1 MQVTL
6 DLVVIIQIITAIV
19 VVAGF
24 VWRLPSKA
32 DIRRLDDRIDGVD
45 TKIEDRFGTLDA
57 KIDETRI
64 ELKSDIESLDT
75 KIDETRIELKTD
87 IESLDTKIDDRYDKL
102 DSKIDDSRKEMKTD
116 MHRLEDRLVSANLY
130 HAKSVDLLDA
140 IRRELAERSEP
151 L

>member
-1 MQVTL
+1 M
-6 DLVVIIQIITAIV
+6 
-19 VVAGF
+19 
-24 VWRLPSKA
+24 
-32 DIRRLDDRIDGVD
+32 
-45 TKIEDRFGTLDA
+45 
-57 KIDETRI
+57 
-64 ELKSDIESLDT
+64 
-75 KIDETRIELKTD
+75 KTD

-116 MHRLEDRLVSANLY
+116 MHRLEDRLVSANQY

>member
-24 VWRLPSKA
+24 VWRLPSKS

-45 TKIEDRFGTLDA
+45 AKIDNRFGTLDA
-57 KIDETRI
+57 KIDG
-64 ELKSDIESLDT
+64 
-75 KIDETRIELKTD
+75 TRIELKTD
-87 IESLDTKIDDRYDKL
+87 IEGLDAKIDDRYDKL

-116 MHRLEDRLVSANLY
+116 MHRLEDRLVSANQY

-140 IRRELAERSEP
+140 IRKELEERREAL
-151 L
+151 

>member
-1 MQVTL
+1 MQVSL

-32 DIRRLDDRIDGVD
+32 DIRRLDDRIDD
-45 TKIEDRFGTLDA
+45 
-57 KIDETRI
+57 
-64 ELKSDIESLDT
+64 
-75 KIDETRIELKTD
+75 
-87 IESLDTKIDDRYDKL
+87 LDTKIDDRYDKL
-102 DSKIDDSRKEMKTD
+102 DAKINETRIELKIDFENLDTKIDDRYDKLDTKIDDSYDKLDTKIDDSRKETKAD
-116 MHRLEDRLVSANLY
+116 MHRLEDRLVSANQY

-140 IRRELAERSEP
+140 IRKELEERREP

>member
-6 DLVVIIQIITAIV
+6 DLIVIIQIITAIV

-45 TKIEDRFGTLDA
+45 TKI
-57 KIDETRI
+57 DETRI
-64 ELKSDIESLDT
+64 ELKSDIVSLDS
-75 KIDETRIELKTD
+75 KF
-87 IESLDTKIDDRYDKL
+87 DDRYDKL

-116 MHRLEDRLVSANLY
+116 MHRLEDRLVSANQY

-140 IRRELAERSEP
+140 IRKELEERREP